1 MQQVPSNPVATTTDV
16 SIAPTPNV
24 QYINIDYINAING
37 SAGPDGAQQAV
48 LTTIQQTST
57 IIYIGPL
64 ANSNTEQAFA
74 VEINTIDVTVL
85 QAAVRALGTF
95 DGVNLGGATVVDR
108 TLSIPV

>member
-37 SAGPDGAQQAV
+37 SAGPDGAQQDV

-64 ANSNTEQAFA
+64 TNSNTEQAFA
-74 VEINTIDVTVL
+74 VELNTIDVNVL
-85 QAAVRALGTF
+85 QASIRALGTV
-95 DGVNLGGATVVDR
+95 DGVNLSGATVADKK
-108 TLSIPV
+108 LSIPV

>member
-1 MQQVPSNPVATTTDV
+1 MQQSQVNPPATTTAV
-16 SIAPTPNV
+16 STAPTPEV
-24 QYINIDYINAING
+24 SFFSVDYINAING

-85 QAAVRALGTF
+85 QAAIRALGTY
-95 DGVNLGGATVVDR
+95 DGVDLSSATVVDR